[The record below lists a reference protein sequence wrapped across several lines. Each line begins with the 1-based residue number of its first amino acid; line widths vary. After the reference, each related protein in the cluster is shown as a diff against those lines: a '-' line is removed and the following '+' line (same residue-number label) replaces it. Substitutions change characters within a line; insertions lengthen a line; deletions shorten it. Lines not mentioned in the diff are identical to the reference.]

1 MNGLAISPEVRRLL
15 PIISRIGLAV
25 SVLTLL
31 VSMPQL
37 IDQGGGFEVVF
48 GNIAKFGWT
57 LALLLLV
64 FASTRTIGAQALVG
78 AALAGFFAVSSLTVM
93 AGRPFVLWLGTDN
106 LFVPVLFAPVT
117 EELFKL
123 APVAMF
129 LLLAAR
135 NNQQRPSVS
144 DAVLFGVAVAA
155 GFTVYE
161 NILYARGT
169 DGGWLTTLPLSALLP
184 FLTTHGPMLVG
195 THIVYTGLASLAL
208 GATIM
213 YRHRFPAL
221 RFALPLALII
231 TIVEHATVNRLTAPG
246 ALDSPPLWVRMTL
259 AITLGGHLSTL
270 LFLAGAITIAFY
282 ETRLLKR
289 GGSSLPPALAW
300 KDVLTGI
307 RSSPKLAS
315 LMQLHRRLRYESM
328 RRSTILAV
336 AQTGGVA
343 PTTDAKAAVASLHVN
358 TGLAIRVVT

>member
-1 MNGLAISPEVRRLL
+1 MNGPAIPPRVRRLL
-15 PIISRIGLAV
+15 PVISWIGLAV

-48 GNIAKFGWT
+48 GNVAKFGWT
-57 LALLLLV
+57 LALLLLI
-64 FASTRTIGAQALVG
+64 FASTRTIGARALVG
-78 AALAGFFAVSSLTVM
+78 AALAGFFGVSSLTVM
-93 AGRPFVLWLGTDN
+93 AGRPFVVWLGPDN

-129 LLLAAR
+129 VLLAAR
-135 NNQQRPSVS
+135 NSQYRPSVS
-144 DAVLFGVAVAA
+144 DAVLFGVAVAS

-169 DGGWLTTLPLSALLP
+169 DGGWLTTLPFSALLP

-221 RFALPLALII
+221 RFALPVALMI
-231 TIVEHATVNRLTAPG
+231 TIGEHATVNRLTAPG
-246 ALDSPPLWVRMTL
+246 ALDSPPLWVRATL
-259 AITLGGHLSTL
+259 AVTLGGHLSTL
-270 LFLAGAITIAFY
+270 LFLAGVITIAIY

-289 GGSSLPPALAW
+289 GGASLPPALAW
-300 KDVLTGI
+300 RDVLTGI

-328 RRSTILAV
+328 RRSTIFAV
-336 AQTGGVA
+336 AQTEGGVL
-343 PTTDAKAAVASLHVN
+343 TTHTTAAVATLYGN
-358 TGLAIRVVT
+358 TGLAITVVT